1 MTEAASDAESPILPP
16 AGVALIGL
24 GKMGVPMAF
33 RLAQAGYAVRGYD
46 ASSAARARFPATAGV
61 AVTDD
66 IGQAIGGAR
75 AVITMLP
82 DGKIVRSVVDAIRPR
97 LARGTVVID
106 MSSSE
111 PLGTRALG
119 DALAAAGIRFI
130 DAPVSGGVK
139 RAADGTLA
147 IMAGGDPAVIDRVAP
162 MLAAMGR
169 SIFRTGPLGSGHAM
183 KALNN
188 YVSGAGLIA
197 ALEALRVGC
206 AFGLDPSLIVDVLN
220 ASTGKNNSTEN
231 KLKQFV
237 LSESF
242 ASGFSLA
249 LMAKDIRTAEDL
261 AAALGLSTPLAER
274 VADLWDEAARAL
286 GPNADHTEIGR
297 HLAAGARALS

>member
-1 MTEAASDAESPILPP
+1 MTEPASDAENRILPP
-16 AGVALIGL
+16 SRVALIGL
-24 GKMGVPMAF
+24 GKMGVPMAL
-33 RLAQAGYAVRGYD
+33 RLAQAGYAVSGYD
-46 ASSAARARFPATAGV
+46 ASSAARERFPTTAGV
-61 AVTDD
+61 AVPDD
-66 IGQAIGGAR
+66 AGQAVREAR

-82 DGKIVRSVVDAIRPR
+82 DGKIVRSVVDAIWPQ

-106 MSSSE
+106 MSSSQ
-111 PLGTRALG
+111 PLGTRELG
-119 DALAAAGIRFI
+119 ETLAAAGVPFI
-130 DAPVSGGVK
+130 DAPVSGGVR

-147 IMAGGDPAVIDRVAP
+147 IMAGGDPAVIDWVAP

-197 ALEALRVGC
+197 ALEALRVAR
-206 AFGLDPSLIVDVLN
+206 AFGLDPSMMVDVLN
-220 ASTGKNNSTEN
+220 ASTGRNNSTEN

-237 LSESF
+237 LPESF

-261 AAALGLSTPLAER
+261 ATALGLSTPLAER

-286 GPNADHTEIGR
+286 GPDADHTEVDR
-297 HLAAGARALS
+297 HLAAKTRALP